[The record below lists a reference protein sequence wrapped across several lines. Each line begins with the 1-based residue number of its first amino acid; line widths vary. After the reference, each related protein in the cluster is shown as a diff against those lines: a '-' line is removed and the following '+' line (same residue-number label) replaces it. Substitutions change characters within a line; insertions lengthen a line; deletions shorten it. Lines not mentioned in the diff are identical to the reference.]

1 MLVGFE
7 PTTCVR
13 LLHLLGLQTF
23 GRVLPSA
30 VPANT
35 PSNLSVFIAVPTEQS
50 QTWWK
55 R

>member
-23 GRVLPSA
+23 GWVLPFA